1 MLLALAASWQLALN
15 SLRVHGVGTTRK
27 VVGIRVSRSSS
38 SSSEPAQWRKRLLM
52 LLPLR
57 RKLKPSQPTEQAA
70 AAAGSRSATRS

>member
-38 SSSEPAQWRKRLLM
+38 SEPAQWRKRLLM

-70 AAAGSRSATRS
+70 AAGSRSATRS